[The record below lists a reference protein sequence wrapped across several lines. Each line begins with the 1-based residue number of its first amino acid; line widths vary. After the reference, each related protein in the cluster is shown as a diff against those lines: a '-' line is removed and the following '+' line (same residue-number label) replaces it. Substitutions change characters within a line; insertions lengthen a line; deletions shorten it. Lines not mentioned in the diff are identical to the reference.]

1 MLVSIL
7 QSTGQPPN
15 SYKAP
20 NNKGLR
26 HFVAFGKPR
35 LKAPLLH
42 GGPVHPILK
51 GSVHVSRGQMPGRTT
66 NSQWSSSLPVTAC
79 GLGKQNI
86 FISISGTFP
95 NFLPFYY
102 TIQPG
107 FCFLRAGTQLYKH
120 YVVLCI
126 QSVLNKIC

>member
-26 HFVAFGKPR
+26 SFVAFEETQVEGTISS
-35 LKAPLLH
+35 

-51 GSVHVSRGQMPGRTT
+51 GSVHVSRGQRPGRTT
-66 NSQWSSSLPVTAC
+66 NSQWSSSLPVTAY
-79 GLGKQNI
+79 GLGKQI
-86 FISISGTFP
+86 HLSPFQVLFPISSLLLHHPTWILLFKGRNST
-95 NFLPFYY
+95 
-102 TIQPG
+102 
-107 FCFLRAGTQLYKH
+107 
-120 YVVLCI
+120 
-126 QSVLNKIC
+126 